1 MNKLLCKPT
10 GISYENSFFYIHTS
24 VFTKYMILQYFLV
37 DHLSRENL
45 SAWRWQQNRFHP
57 IVISLSKG
65 RRAVRK
71 GFASKPLPK
80 LATFM
85 QGSLKH
91 LGLFSYQLVIF
102 VSLTSRLITS
112 IWICLSI
119 INLSLNSVE
128 KYLEKILKLQQT

>member
-1 MNKLLCKPT
+1 MATLIQK
-10 GISYENSFFYIHTS
+10 E
-24 VFTKYMILQYFLV
+24 
-37 DHLSRENL
+37 
-45 SAWRWQQNRFHP
+45 FHP

-91 LGLFSYQLVIF
+91 LGLFSYQLVIS
-102 VSLTSRLITS
+102 VGLTSRLIRST
-112 IWICLSI
+112 CMKM
-119 INLSLNSVE
+119 SVDCV
-128 KYLEKILKLQQT
+128 LI